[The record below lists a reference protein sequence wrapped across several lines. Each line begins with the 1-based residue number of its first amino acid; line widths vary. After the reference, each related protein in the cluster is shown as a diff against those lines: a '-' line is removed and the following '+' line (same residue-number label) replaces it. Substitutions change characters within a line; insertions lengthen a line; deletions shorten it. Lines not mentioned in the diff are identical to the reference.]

1 MKKQVGNKL
10 RGSAG
15 FTLVELIVVIAII
28 GILAGVG
35 TVGYGG
41 YIKRTN
47 EGLDETLYKNIL
59 YAGEIGKYEN
69 PGVTGRVIV
78 DKTGARVEAVGA
90 SGDASVVAKWLKNAF
105 GGDWEHTVKYRTD
118 KYANG
123 TYGTIALPAQSV
135 ELNDDQKAN
144 LEKLMQSNLSGK
156 EKELADTANNLSG
169 LFADW
174 FDGKEGEDAVEKIA
188 AKLKTFGGTDEDI
201 ADFKTFLTNQLGGD
215 LSKASA
221 TQLSN
226 ATVLY
231 VASKAK
237 DMKADQ
243 LYSDL
248 LDMNPSNPL
257 EAIMGVAKNNG
268 GILPTAAVMYGTMLG
283 YANSGLASDEF
294 KKAME
299 TPPMGIQNDKT
310 DKDGKTHLS
319 VMSLATMMFNDKK
332 FGEYAKSEKKGAKS
346 DMAGYLGAMRII
358 NDYNVQFDIS
368 NNNAFNDDQTL
379 ALLQAV
385 LNSKK

>member
-1 MKKQVGNKL
+1 MKKQVRNKL

-28 GILAGVG
+28 GILAGIG

-78 DKTGARVEAVGA
+78 TKTGAEVRAVGA
-90 SGDASVVAKWLKNAF
+90 SGNATVVEKWMKNAF
-105 GGDWEHTVKYRTD
+105 GDNWATTVKYHTD

-174 FDGKEGEDAVEKIA
+174 FGGKEGEEAFNKIA
-188 AKLKTFGGTDEDI
+188 AKLSEYGGTPEDI
-201 ADFKTFLTNQLGGD
+201 TSFRTFLTNQLGGD

-237 DMKADQ
+237 DMDANK
-243 LYSDL
+243 LYTDL
-248 LDMNPSNPL
+248 LATGANDPYTAML
-257 EAIMGVAKNNG
+257 GVAQNNG

-283 YANSGLASDEF
+283 YANSGLASEEF
-294 KKAME
+294 QNAMKI
-299 TPPMGIQNDKT
+299 PPMGIQDNKT
-310 DKDGKTHLS
+310 DKDGVTHLS
-319 VMSLATMMFNDKK
+319 VMNLAAEMFKDKN
-332 FGEYAKSEKKGAKS
+332 FGKYASSEKKGAES
-346 DMAGYLGAMRII
+346 DMAGYLGAMQII
-358 NDYNVQFDIS
+358 NDHNIQFDIS
-368 NNNAFNDDQTL
+368 SNNAFNDDQAL